1 MDKNNCIVS
10 VVVLTYGKYVGL
22 AQTLETVVMQSCPID
37 RIIVSDDG
45 SGTDFPSAVREKN
58 WGSIPIQWIQQ
69 TENLGTVK
77 HINRIAQMTAGKY
90 IKFIASGDA
99 FANAHALSALV
110 EFAERQQSMI
120 ATSNALVSSEDL
132 KHAFYQFP
140 GERRGSMLNVAPND
154 LFCTLAV
161 SNIISAAATL
171 YNRDFFIKLG
181 GVDESYR
188 LLEDWPTWLRLARQG
203 VSIDYLNEITVLYGL
218 GGVSSKNLNAY
229 LAPALHKDMLQCYEK
244 EIFPYMDQ
252 IPEAQRRAIRYR
264 YDGLRSQTILAKVKR
279 FIHYPLRSSR
289 DFIKGLI
296 KKIMLGVSR
305 WIK

>member
-1 MDKNNCIVS
+1 MRKINCLVS
-10 VVVLTYGKYVGL
+10 VVVLTYGKYAGL
-22 AQTLETVVMQSCPID
+22 EKTLETVVMQSCPID
-37 RIIVSDDG
+37 KIIVSDDG
-45 SGTDFPSAVREKN
+45 SGMDFPSAVRGKN
-58 WGSIPIQWIQQ
+58 WGAIPIQWIQQ
-69 TENLGTVK
+69 KENLGTVK
-77 HINRIAQMTAGKY
+77 HINHIAQLTTGKY

-99 FANAHALSALV
+99 FADTHALSALV
-110 EFAERQQSMI
+110 EFAERQKSMI

-140 GERRGSMLNVAPND
+140 GEYRGSMLNVAPNE

-171 YNRDFFIKLG
+171 YNRDFFIELG

-203 VSIDYLNEITVLYGL
+203 VSIDYLDKITVLYGL
-218 GGVSSKNLNAY
+218 GGVSSKNQNAY

-244 EIFPYMDQ
+244 EIFPYINQ
-252 IPEAQRRAIRYR
+252 IPEAKRRAIHYR
-264 YDGLRSQTILAKVKR
+264 YDGLLAQTISAKVKR

-289 DFIKGLI
+289 DFIKGMI
-296 KKIMLGVSR
+296 KKVMMGVSK